1 MIDLES
7 IDHIYLFP
15 GTTDLRKG
23 RYSLSLL
30 AERIKTDSKEHEL
43 FLFCNRKNELIKVY
57 EKDETG
63 VWVYIRSLDETRF
76 PWPSSCEEAKMIN
89 KAQLSFL
96 LKGLKFEKYERV
108 GENKVSKEERKH
120 NKF

>member
-30 AERIKTDSKEHEL
+30 AERIKTDNKEHEL

-57 EKDETG
+57 KKDETG

-76 PWPSSCEEAKMIN
+76 PWPRSCEEAKMIN

-108 GENKVSKEERKH
+108 VENKVSKEERKH

>member
-30 AERIKTDSKEHEL
+30 AERIKTDNKEHEL

-76 PWPSSCEEAKMIN
+76 PWPRNCEEAKMIN

-96 LKGLKFEKYERV
+96 LKGLKFERYERV
-108 GENKVSKEERKH
+108 GENKVSKEDRKH

>member
-30 AERIKTDSKEHEL
+30 AERIKTDNKEHEL

-76 PWPSSCEEAKMIN
+76 PWPRSCEEAKMIN

-108 GENKVSKEERKH
+108 GENKASKEEKKY

>member
-23 RYSLSLL
+23 RNSLSLL
-30 AERIKTDSKEHEL
+30 AERIKTDNKEHEL

-76 PWPSSCEEAKMIN
+76 PWPRSCEEAKMIN

-96 LKGLKFEKYERV
+96 LKGLKFEKYEKV

>member
-7 IDHIYLFP
+7 IHHIYLFP
-15 GTTDLRKG
+15 RTTDLRKG

-30 AERIKTDSKEHEL
+30 AERIKTDNKEHEL

-76 PWPSSCEEAKMIN
+76 PWPRSCEEAKMIN

-108 GENKVSKEERKH
+108 GENKISKEERKH

>member
-30 AERIKTDSKEHEL
+30 AERIKADNKEHEL

-76 PWPSSCEEAKMIN
+76 LWPRSCEEAKMIN

>member
-23 RYSLSLL
+23 RHSLSLL
-30 AERIKTDSKEHEL
+30 AERIKTDNKEHEL

-76 PWPSSCEEAKMIN
+76 PWPRSCEEAKMIN

-108 GENKVSKEERKH
+108 GETKVSKEERKD

>member
-1 MIDLES
+1 MIDLED
-7 IDHIYLFP
+7 IDHIYLYP
-15 GTTDLRKG
+15 GSTDLRKG

-30 AERIKTDSKEHEL
+30 AERIKTDNKEHEL
-43 FLFCNRKNELIKVY
+43 FLFCNRKYELIKVY
-57 EKDETG
+57 EMDETG

-76 PWPSSCEEAKMIN
+76 PWPRSCEEAKMIN

>member
-30 AERIKTDSKEHEL
+30 AERIKTDNKEHEL

-57 EKDETG
+57 EKEETG

-76 PWPSSCEEAKMIN
+76 TWPRSCEEAKMIN

-96 LKGLKFEKYERV
+96 LEGVKFEKYERV

>member
-30 AERIKTDSKEHEL
+30 AERIKTDNKEHEL
-43 FLFCNRKNELIKVY
+43 FLFCNRKNELIKIY

-76 PWPSSCEEAKMIN
+76 PWPNNVKEACKIN
-89 KAQLSFL
+89 KAQLNWL
-96 LKGLKFEKYERV
+96 LKGLKLEKM
-108 GENKVSKEERKH
+108 EEK
-120 NKF
+120 NSQKKDLF

>member
-30 AERIKTDSKEHEL
+30 AERIKTDNKEHEL

-76 PWPSSCEEAKMIN
+76 PWPRSCEEAKMIN

-108 GENKVSKEERKH
+108 GENNVSKEERKH

>member
-7 IDHIYLFP
+7 IDHIYLLP

-30 AERIKTDSKEHEL
+30 AERIKTDNKEHEL
-43 FLFCNRKNELIKVY
+43 FLLCNRKNELIKVY

-76 PWPSSCEEAKMIN
+76 PWPRSCEEAKMIN